1 MSKKTANQMPVPDF
15 YRKLGTYAVDEYRR
29 RKTEGKSTRHFTV
42 HYGNVKYVFWCTGYD
57 PADRPFQIRPVVDV
71 HIQHLKKVLKAG
83 SFRKV
88 PVSSRLSYLSINKP
102 GRR

>member
-1 MSKKTANQMPVPDF
+1 MSKKTLNKMAVPDF

-42 HYGNVKYVFWCTGYD
+42 NYGNVKYVFWCTGYD

-71 HIQHLKKVLKAG
+71 HIRHLKTLSKAHHLKKA
-83 SFRKV
+83 

-102 GRR
+102 GR